1 MSFLYTIGI
10 WAYTFAIRIAALFNT
25 KAQKWVKGRANW
37 ELFFEQ
43 GSFQNQP
50 VIWFHCAS
58 LGEFEQG
65 RPVMEAF
72 KKQFPSY
79 KILLT
84 FFSPS
89 GYEVRKNYDGADWIC
104 YLPADTPTNAQ
115 RFVALAKPSLAVFVK
130 YEFWYHYFQVLHTRQ
145 IPILSISTIFRENQ
159 SFFKWYGGFYRGILQ
174 LVTHFF
180 VQNQTSLQ
188 LLQGIGIKHVTLAGD
203 TRFDRVKQI
212 ADARKEISLVKS
224 FKANS
229 LVFVVGSCWNE
240 DLDVLLPLINHPSY
254 LAIKWIIAPHEIHH
268 SEIERWKNS
277 IKRLTTKYSEL
288 LTNESLSNSEVII
301 IDNVGMLSSLYQYAD
316 FAWIGG
322 AYGKGLHNILEA
334 ATFGLPI
341 FFGNKNYRKFQ
352 EATDLIEAGI
362 AWAIQH
368 AEELFANF
376 KPLYDNEELRK
387 QKATISSHYVSS
399 KTGATALIAEFV
411 KNLLHQSKQNSSE
424 DA

>member
-10 WAYTFAIRIAALFNT
+10 WAYTFAIRIAALFNI

-37 ELFFEQ
+37 EHFFEKA
-43 GSFQNQP
+43 SFQNQTI
-50 VIWFHCAS
+50 IWFHCAS

-65 RPVMEAF
+65 RPVIEAF
-72 KKQFPSY
+72 KKQFPTY

-89 GYEVRKNYDGADWIC
+89 GYEIRKNYAGADWIC
-104 YLPADTPTNAQ
+104 YLPADTPANAQ
-115 RFVALAKPSLAVFVK
+115 RFVALAKPSLAIFVK
-130 YEFWYHYFQVLHTRQ
+130 YEFWYHYFQVLHSRQ

-159 SFFKWYGGFYRGILQ
+159 SFFKWYGGFYRGLLQ

-180 VQNQTSLQ
+180 VQNQASFR
-188 LLQGIGIKHVTLAGD
+188 LLQGIGIKQVTLAGD

-212 ADARKEISLVKS
+212 ADARKEVELVKS

-277 IKRLTTKYSEL
+277 IKRSTTNYSEL
-288 LTNESLSNSEVII
+288 LTNELLSNSEVLI

-341 FFGNKNYRKFQ
+341 FFGNNNFQKFQ
-352 EATDLIEAGI
+352 EANDLIAAGS
-362 AWAIQH
+362 AWAIKDVP
-368 AEELFANF
+368 ELFDIF
-376 KPLYDNEELRK
+376 QPLYDNEELRK
-387 QKATISSHYVSS
+387 QKATISSRYVSS
-399 KTGATALIAEFV
+399 KTGATALIVEFV
-411 KNLLHQSKQNSSE
+411 QNLLRQN
-424 DA
+424 

>member
-43 GSFQNQP
+43 GSFQNQTI
-50 VIWFHCAS
+50 IWFHCAS

-72 KKQFPSY
+72 KKQFPTY

-104 YLPADTPTNAQ
+104 YLPADTPANAQ
-115 RFVALAKPSLAVFVK
+115 RFVELAKPALAVFVK
-130 YEFWYHYFQVLHTRQ
+130 YEFWYYYFQVLHSNQ

-159 SFFKWYGGFYRGILQ
+159 SFFKWYGGFYRGILRF
-174 LVTHFF
+174 VTHFF
-180 VQNQTSLQ
+180 VQNQASFH
-188 LLQGIGIKHVTLAGD
+188 LLQSIKIKQVTLAGD

-212 ADARKEISLVKS
+212 ADARKEIELVKK
-224 FKANS
+224 FKANT
-229 LVFVVGSCWNE
+229 LVFVVGSCWDE
-240 DLDVLLPLINHPSY
+240 DFAVLLPLINHPSY
-254 LAIKWIIAPHEIHH
+254 STIKWIIAPHEIHQT
-268 SEIERWKNS
+268 EIESWKKS
-277 IKRLTTKYSEL
+277 INRPTIKYSEL
-288 LTNESLSNSEVII
+288 LTNESLSNCEVLV

-341 FFGNKNYRKFQ
+341 FFGNKNFQKFQ
-352 EATDLIEAGI
+352 EANDLIAAGS
-362 AWAIQH
+362 AWAVKDV
-368 AEELFANF
+368 AELFEF
-376 KPLYDNEELRK
+376 FQPLYDSKELRK
-387 QKATISSHYVSS
+387 QKATISGHYVSS
-399 KTGATALIAEFV
+399 KTGATALIVEFV
-411 KNLLHQSKQNSSE
+411 RNLLPRK
-424 DA
+424 